1 MGFLIMTHE
10 LGHFLSAKLFHIEVE
25 EFGFGYPPRLAK
37 LFTWKDTLFSIN
49 WIPFGGFVRFKGE
62 NNSQGIDSLSAA
74 PKWSRFGTLIGGP
87 LTSLLIG
94 VLLFAFVFSKMGNP
108 RFDQVMISDIADN
121 SPAAVA
127 GIQSGDL
134 IKTIA
139 GTQIKALEEISR
151 VIQMHLDESV
161 TMEVQR
167 ANQTLIF
174 QVIPRSTPPAGEGA
188 LGITMTNPVEPVNF
202 LQAIPQGAQAVLM
215 QGKQLLSLPIML
227 LNGSAQLSEVRL
239 LSPKGIYDVYEQVK
253 SSESSQ
259 SSQVAQLINVIWFF
273 AVLSSALGFTN
284 LLPIPGLDGG
294 YLFFL
299 LPELII
305 NKRVP
310 PKFVNV
316 VHFAGFVF
324 LVGIMILIF
333 IQDFINPVVLP

>member
-1 MGFLIMTHE
+1 MGLLIMAHE
-10 LGHFLSAKLFHIEVE
+10 LGHFLSAKLLHIEIE
-25 EFGFGYPPRLAK
+25 EFGFGYPPRLVK
-37 LFTWKDTLFSIN
+37 LFTWKETLFSLN
-49 WIPFGGFVRFKGE
+49 WIPFGGFVRYKGE
-62 NNSQGIDSLSAA
+62 NNSQTNDSLSAA

-94 VLLFAFVFSKMGNP
+94 VLLFAFVFSRMGNP

-139 GTQIKALEEISR
+139 GTQIKALEEVSR
-151 VIQMHLDESV
+151 VIQKHLDESI
-161 TMEVQR
+161 TMEIQR
-167 ANQTLIF
+167 ANQTLKF

-188 LGITMTNPVEPVNF
+188 LGITMTNPVESVNI

-259 SSQVAQLINVIWFF
+259 LSQAAQLINVIWFF

-310 PKFVNV
+310 SKFVNV
-316 VHFAGFVF
+316 VHFAGFVL